1 MNVKNYKRKLALGLA
16 STTVALML
24 GLNGQADAAE
34 ENSKVEKPTLAQMN
48 QSLENRYADSWEDA
62 ANEYLLQQS
71 IDTPTAEEGKA
82 EEGAHADAWDKAAQ
96 ENEIKQNIDTPTA
109 EESKAEEDAHA
120 DAWDKAAQEN
130 EIKQSIDTPTVE
142 ESKAEEDAHA
152 DAWDKAAQ
160 ENEIKQSID
169 TSTAEE
175 GKAKE
180 DAHAKQ
186 TEELIKQQM
195 NQLPS
200 VEKEEM
206 KEDATTQVGQAQEE
220 IKVEQEGTNAEITAN
235 DYSYLKSIYTDIRDT
250 VISHYKDVEKS
261 ITETTNVIKS
271 KYNYIKQSIETARS
285 AYHFYQKTSP
295 ALIDSVVN
303 ILGNKTL
310 KNVNIDTSFKAPKT
324 PTTIEEY
331 IKYPFDYIYAL
342 GNQAYKI
349 TEKKYNQTYNTL
361 QTAQTLYDLYKKNP
375 KTVEAFV
382 KTKELASSIFNWFSG
397 K

>member
-48 QSLENRYADSWEDA
+48 QSLENRYADSWEEA

-82 EEGAHADAWDKAAQ
+82 EEDAHADAWDKAAQ
-96 ENEIKQNIDTPTA
+96 ENEIKQSIDTPTA

-130 EIKQSIDTPTVE
+130 EIKQNIDTPTAE
-142 ESKAEEDAHA
+142 ESKA
-152 DAWDKAAQ
+152 
-160 ENEIKQSID
+160 
-169 TSTAEE
+169 
-175 GKAKE
+175 E

-220 IKVEQEGTNAEITAN
+220 IKVEQEDTNAEITAN

-250 VISHYKDVEKS
+250 VISHYKDLEKS

-285 AYHFYQKTSP
+285 AYHFYQNTSP

-303 ILGNKTL
+303 ILGGKTL
-310 KNVNIDTSFKAPKT
+310 KNVNIDTSFKAPQSPKT
-324 PTTIEEY
+324 VEEY

-382 KTKELASSIFNWFSG
+382 KTKELASSIINWFSW